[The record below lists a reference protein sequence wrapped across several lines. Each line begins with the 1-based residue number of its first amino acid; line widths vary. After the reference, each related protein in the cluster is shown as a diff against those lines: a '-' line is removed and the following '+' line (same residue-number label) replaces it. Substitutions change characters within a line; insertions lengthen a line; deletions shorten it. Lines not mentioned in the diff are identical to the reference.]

1 MQKNLQIRNS
11 TAEFLIFTS
20 QSGENSIEVKVV
32 DENVW
37 LTQKLIAE
45 LFGKGRSTITEHL
58 NNIFEE
64 NELDE
69 NSVCR
74 EFRHSGNDGKK
85 YNTKF
90 YNLDAIISVGYRV
103 NSKKATQFRQW
114 ATRVLK
120 EFAIKGF
127 VLDKKRLENGSFL
140 GEAYFDR
147 LLEEIREIRLSE
159 RKFYQ
164 KVTDIYATSL
174 DYDKDDALTK
184 IFFQKV
190 QNKMHYAIHG
200 HTASELIVQRADSK
214 KEFMGLN
221 SWDNA
226 PDGKIM
232 KSDVVIAKNYLQ
244 KEELESLGLIVS
256 AYLDLAEAR
265 AKRKIP
271 MTMEDWSKRL
281 DLFLEFD
288 DRKVLQNAGNI
299 SAKIAKEHALSEFEK
314 YRVIQDKLYRNDFDK
329 LIEDIQK

>member
-1 MQKNLQIRNS
+1 MQKNLKIRNS

-20 QSGENSIEVKVV
+20 QSGADSIEVKVA
-32 DENVW
+32 DENIW

-58 NNIFEE
+58 NNIFDED
-64 NELDE
+64 ELDV

-74 EFRHSGNDGKK
+74 EFRHTGNDGKN

-103 NSKKATQFRQW
+103 NSKRATQFRQW
-114 ATRVLK
+114 ATQVLK

-140 GEAYFDR
+140 GEEYFDR

-174 DYDKDDALTK
+174 DYNKDDALTK
-184 IFFQKV
+184 VFFKKV

-200 HTASELIVQRADSK
+200 HTASELIVYRADSK

-221 SWDNA
+221 SWGNA

-232 KSDVVIAKNYLQ
+232 KTDVVIAKNYLQ

-256 AYLDLAEAR
+256 AYLDLAESR
-265 AKRKIP
+265 AKRNIP
-271 MTMEDWSKRL
+271 MTMEDWSTRL

-288 DRKVLQNAGNI
+288 DRLVLENAGTV